1 MDKQIIMY
9 PYNEILRSKKK
20 QTIYACNNRM
30 NLKKLRMHERAHT
43 VWSKLY
49 KILANANQSTATEN
63 KSVAAWDGGRG

>member
-1 MDKQIIMY
+1 MDKQIIMH

-49 KILANANQSTATEN
+49 KILANAN
-63 KSVAAWDGGRG
+63 